1 MEPTAA
7 EKLLKQHGLS
17 STAIRLEVLGILL
30 SHDTPVSTRDLEMQ
44 LSKPFDRVTLYR
56 TLRVFAERKLVHRI
70 QVSENCVAY
79 KAPYGFEEGKAA
91 EHLHFHCT
99 HCDQVFCMPQIP
111 IQEVSLPAGFQKSK
125 SQLVV
130 DGLCIKCNIG

>member
-17 STAIRLEVLGILL
+17 STAMRLEVLGILL
-30 SHDTPVSTRDLEMQ
+30 SYDKPVSTRDLEME

-79 KAPYGFEEGKAA
+79 RAPYGLEEGKSS

-111 IQEVSLPAGFQKSK
+111 IQDVSLPAGFQKSK